1 MAPEIIK
8 GEKYNNKV
16 DIWALGCIIYE
27 LCTLNYCFND
37 SSIFGLC
44 NKIINENQGKIDLN
58 KYELDLQNLINNML
72 NKNYKIRPNIK
83 ESYDTFNHII
93 DKIKKALVVAV
104 FGKPIVG
111 KTTFCE
117 FYIDR
122 FKRYNR
128 DFSQIPHSNIFERCG
143 VKCDFIDTSY
153 GSSINNSLKV
163 SCSFLKE
170 KKEIDYIIILLRFC
184 HRFDTKNM
192 EYIKFLCNLFN
203 PTEFFTHICFVFTHS
218 YFEEIEEIEVMKNIF
233 IKELG
238 NIINDNANIK
248 DKNIASGIKIY
259 FINIR
264 KKVDKKTQETFDN
277 IIEEIKLNVKK
288 YPPIN
293 TENLIMKGEF
303 PYS

>member
-1 MAPEIIK
+1 
-8 GEKYNNKV
+8 
-16 DIWALGCIIYE
+16 
-27 LCTLNYCFND
+27 
-37 SSIFGLC
+37 
-44 NKIINENQGKIDLN
+44 
-58 KYELDLQNLINNML
+58 
-72 NKNYKIRPNIK
+72 
-83 ESYDTFNHII
+83 
-93 DKIKKALVVAV
+93 
-104 FGKPIVG
+104 
-111 KTTFCE
+111 
-117 FYIDR
+117 
-122 FKRYNR
+122 
-128 DFSQIPHSNIFERCG
+128 
-143 VKCDFIDTSY
+143 
-153 GSSINNSLKV
+153 
-163 SCSFLKE
+163 
-170 KKEIDYIIILLRFC
+170 
-184 HRFDTKNM
+184 M